1 MTNAKYAGFVLTED
15 DGYPAICTTA
25 DEHVCYADAGDT
37 LAALL
42 DKVDEWADRSA
53 EADDRRRVADLERDV
68 DEMDKTIS
76 EYAQT
81 VDQMESELW
90 KLHSAAD
97 SAAVVLHSIRWTN
110 PELEAAIGPA
120 LRAIEETRERYA

>member
-42 DKVDEWADRSA
+42 DKVDEWADRSTG
-53 EADDRRRVADLERDV
+53 ADHEQRIADLERDV

-76 EYAQT
+76 EYVHT
-81 VDQMESELW
+81 VDELESELW
-90 KLHSAAD
+90 ALRAAAD
-97 SAAVVLHSIRWTN
+97 HAAAVLHGIRWSN
-110 PELEAAIGPA
+110 PELEQRVGPA
-120 LRAIEETRERYA
+120 LQALEGAR

>member
-42 DKVDEWADRSA
+42 DKIDEWADRSTGV
-53 EADDRRRVADLERDV
+53 DHRQRIADLERDV

-76 EYAQT
+76 EYVHT
-81 VDQMESELW
+81 VDELESELQA
-90 KLHSAAD
+90 LRAAVD
-97 SAAVVLHSIRWTN
+97 SAAAVLHGVRGVSEDMDALVSPILG
-110 PELEAAIGPA
+110 ELEAA
-120 LRAIEETRERYA
+120 R